1 MAHIRGSNVVICLL
15 VLSCGAS
22 VAERNDD
29 CVVLFQCKKSA
40 YCLVYSVAIVGCVD
54 RKSVV

>member
-40 YCLVYSVAIVGCVD
+40 CCLVYSVAIVGCVE
-54 RKSVV
+54 